1 LPGNFPLVPNQS
13 DRVITETGTD
23 FRKAAALLEAG
34 EVVAVPTETVYGLA
48 ANATDTDAVLKI
60 FEAKQRPQFNPLI
73 VHVAETDQAFDYA
86 LAVPEAARRLAA
98 AFWPGPL
105 TLVLPKKEIISDL
118 VTAGSDRV
126 ALRVPAHPVFRTLL
140 RQLPFPLAAPSA
152 NRSGSISPTRA
163 VHVYQSLNGRIP
175 YILDGGESA
184 VGLESTIIGF
194 EAEDRPVLYRV
205 GGLSPEA
212 IEAVLGNALSFQHQP
227 AKHPVA
233 PGQLR
238 VHYAPDSPL
247 YLDDL
252 NMLLRQHPSGN
263 TVVICFQNPPAG
275 CAVPCFI
282 LAPDGDLETAAKN
295 LFTALHWANSQDAD
309 QILAEPVPETGLGL
323 AINDRLR
330 RASVNYQF

>member
-1 LPGNFPLVPNQS
+1 M
-13 DRVITETGTD
+13 TETGTD

-34 EVVAVPTETVYGLA
+34 KVVAVPTETVYGLA
-48 ANATDTDAVLKI
+48 ANATDADAVLKI

-73 VHVAETDQAFDYA
+73 VHVPETAQAFDYA
-86 LAVPEAARRLAA
+86 LAVPDAAHRLAA

-105 TLVLPKKEIISDL
+105 TLLLPKKNVISDL

-126 ALRVPAHPVFRTLL
+126 ALRVPAHPLFRTLL
-140 RQLPFPLAAPSA
+140 KQLSFPLAAPSA

-163 VHVYQSLNGRIP
+163 SHVQQSLDGRIP

-184 VGLESTIIGF
+184 VGLESTIVGF
-194 EAEDRPVLYRV
+194 DAADQPVLYRV

-212 IEAVLGNALSFQHQP
+212 IEAVLGHSISLQHQP
-227 AKHPVA
+227 AEHPVA

-238 VHYAPDSPL
+238 VHYAPDVPL
-247 YLDDL
+247 YLGDL
-252 NMLLRQHPSGN
+252 NFLSQQHPSGK
-263 TVVICFQNPPAG
+263 TVIICFRNPP
-275 CAVPCFI
+275 VDPIIPHFM
-282 LAPDGDLETAAKN
+282 LAPEGDLETAAKN
-295 LFTALHWANSQDAD
+295 LFTALHWANSQAAD

-330 RASVNYQF
+330 RASVNYEF